1 MKKIINGYTLV
12 TSKICY
18 YVCYVAMIF
27 IAAMMVIMF
36 VDSMLGLF
44 ANYRITGIYELVQ
57 CLLLAVVFTS
67 WAYVQTVHGHI
78 HVTMFINMFPQKL
91 RFFCFAITSFISV
104 ATMAFGTWGVGKG
117 ILEKMASKEITA
129 TLMIP
134 IWPLFVIECVVFAL
148 FTLVLLGDAIKAVI
162 AMFDKETADE
172 IQSTWA

>member
-1 MKKIINGYTLV
+1 MKKVMKGYTLV
-12 TSKICY
+12 TNKLCY
-18 YVCYVAMIF
+18 YVCYIGMIL

-57 CLLLAVVFTS
+57 CLLLVVVFTS
-67 WAYVQTVHGHI
+67 WAYTQTVHGHI
-78 HVTMFINMFPQKL
+78 HVTMFINMMPQKL
-91 RFFCFAITSFISV
+91 RFFCFAITSFVSV
-104 ATMAFGTWGVGKG
+104 ATMVFATWGVGKG
-117 ILEKMASKEITA
+117 VGEKMASHEITA

-134 IWPLFVIECVVFAL
+134 IWPLFVVECVVFGL